1 MPFGIRGKEISDAP
15 NPGKPFE
22 LWLGRGLPLDPYLRG
37 YLIDMLRNAYKPKD
51 LVIPPESL
59 YPSEVSA
66 WFTEYSLMRAWT
78 GQWLDYVRWYHT
90 TASSQ

>member
-1 MPFGIRGKEISDAP
+1 M
-15 NPGKPFE
+15 PFE

-37 YLIDMLRNAYKPKD
+37 YLFDILRKAYKPNKY
-51 LVIPPESL
+51 LFLPPESL

-66 WFTEYSLMRAWT
+66 WFTESSLMRAWM